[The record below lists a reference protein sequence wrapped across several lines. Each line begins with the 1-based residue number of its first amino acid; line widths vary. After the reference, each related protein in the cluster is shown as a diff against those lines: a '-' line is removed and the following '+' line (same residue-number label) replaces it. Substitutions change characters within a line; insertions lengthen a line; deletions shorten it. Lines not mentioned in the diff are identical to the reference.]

1 MIYKK
6 LILYLLFVISFAQPK
21 VEILYPKSLDTV
33 LLHATMIVE
42 GGDTSYYANIKF
54 LSQPL
59 NPLVEIGRVRI
70 TDTLADSIYN
80 LPLRFGLITGS
91 IIDTILLCDTT
102 DTPYFCPCNPVI
114 SLNKNPIYHYYVYS
128 GYIDSPHLIY
138 SLTDCI
144 WDTVLLSCDTLIF
157 PSDTSIIC
165 ESLKTYDEPYCD
177 LSTNVHL
184 VNISSGIWD
193 LYFGAYYMDTFF
205 LFPRDGY
212 GCLNFVVSPFCN
224 DSGLCSEPVIDSSLY
239 LFQWSR
245 APRYKLDYFPSTDSI
260 LRDGLTS
267 RISVDIALFGE
278 SAYKFYLALDSTSAW
293 FIIRFETITG
303 DTFTDTVRYGDPGT
317 FWIVPPGKHI
327 GWRRFGVMTMYTDIP
342 SRGYTGVVEVC
353 LMDVTNAPVIAF
365 GEPTHLHPE
374 GVSCY
379 EDWVYVDSVTGD
391 TTVIPDIIPA
401 PPEPVCWRFG
411 LISEVSEAERGEDKL
426 NLEVVGGYL
435 SPIQVF
441 YRISGVGHLELYD
454 ITGKVVLRR
463 AISAKGSEKIGIDKL
478 NSGVYFIRV
487 VSGERSVVRKV
498 LVVR

>member
-1 MIYKK
+1 MRSIILLILLVKIILSQPIIQCLYPAVDSTIRIPGPGFYKYIYKARLSQPRDLLSEFVRIRIIDTTSDSIYIK
-6 LILYLLFVISFAQPK
+6 PFPIRYFWRDSIYRRYLCSFCDPDSPYTECPCSVIIAFEGAARGVYLSNLIEESCYGWHLPYSFSPCPLYHYSPSTTLVFHISNNIYLERVDTHTWELYFGLWNKDDYFCLPSRAF
-21 VEILYPKSLDTV
+21 EIGPVCNSRDEC
-33 LLHATMIVE
+33 VE
-42 GGDTSYYANIKF
+42 GFYVEGKFLPSLWGRKPEYKLEFFPSNGTTYVTSLPSVIYANI
-54 LSQPL
+54 SMIA
-59 NPLVEIGRVRI
+59 ER
-70 TDTLADSIYN
+70 S
-80 LPLRFGLITGS
+80 
-91 IIDTILLCDTT
+91 
-102 DTPYFCPCNPVI
+102 
-114 SLNKNPIYHYYVYS
+114 
-128 GYIDSPHLIY
+128 
-138 SLTDCI
+138 
-144 WDTVLLSCDTLIF
+144 
-157 PSDTSIIC
+157 
-165 ESLKTYDEPYCD
+165 
-177 LSTNVHL
+177 
-184 VNISSGIWD
+184 
-193 LYFGAYYMDTFF
+193 FF
-205 LFPRDGY
+205 R
-212 GCLNFVVSPFCN
+212 
-224 DSGLCSEPVIDSSLY
+224 
-239 LFQWSR
+239 
-245 APRYKLDYFPSTDSI
+245 
-260 LRDGLTS
+260 
-267 RISVDIALFGE
+267 
-278 SAYKFYLALDSTSAW
+278 LDSTSAW

>member
-1 MIYKK
+1 MCPCT
-6 LILYLLFVISFAQPK
+6 LVISSFRLSECDLINDIRFCGSVPLK
-21 VEILYPKSLDTV
+21 K
-33 LLHATMIVE
+33 
-42 GGDTSYYANIKF
+42 YYGFKLCSPET
-54 LSQPL
+54 LS
-59 NPLVEIGRVRI
+59 
-70 TDTLADSIYN
+70 A
-80 LPLRFGLITGS
+80 
-91 IIDTILLCDTT
+91 DTILPFYISDNIKLIRISPHTWNLIIGVWWNKDIGLDIIDDAIIISPICDELGFCTT
-102 DTPYFCPCNPVI
+102 GLYTYFGMI
-114 SLNKNPIYHYYVYS
+114 SARPNFL
-128 GYIDSPHLIY
+128 IDSEHPTNGSTYNIMPSAIY
-138 SLTDCI
+138 
-144 WDTVLLSCDTLIF
+144 
-157 PSDTSIIC
+157 
-165 ESLKTYDEPYCD
+165 
-177 LSTNVHL
+177 
-184 VNISSGIWD
+184 
-193 LYFGAYYMDTFF
+193 
-205 LFPRDGY
+205 
-212 GCLNFVVSPFCN
+212 
-224 DSGLCSEPVIDSSLY
+224 
-239 LFQWSR
+239 
-245 APRYKLDYFPSTDSI
+245 
-260 LRDGLTS
+260 
-267 RISVDIALFGE
+267 VDIACFNGDD
-278 SAYKFYLALDSTSAW
+278 FFALDSTSAW

-303 DTFTDTVRYGDPGT
+303 DTFIDTVRYGDPGT

-327 GWRRFGVMTMYTDIP
+327 GWRRFGVMTMHTDIL

-441 YRISGVGHLELYD
+441 YKISGVGHLELYD

-463 AISAKGSEKIGIDKL
+463 AITAKGSEKIGIDKL
-478 NSGVYFIRV
+478 SSGLYFIRV

>member
-1 MIYKK
+1 MRILSYLFIICSIIY
-6 LILYLLFVISFAQPK
+6 SQPK
-21 VEILYPKSLDTV
+21 VTLLYPKDYYDAISEATV
-33 LLHATMIVE
+33 ISPHL
-42 GGDTSYYANIKF
+42 YYFHKPC

-59 NPLVEIGRVRI
+59 NPYNEIIRFEI
-70 TDTLADSIYN
+70 EDTISDSIYFKPIN
-80 LPLRFGLITGS
+80 CLYTFWDTVTGPWPLCHDYWLCKYDTSFCPCTLVFYINRICPPSNTFRFCEPERVAKYYGFNACPPETIS
-91 IIDTILLCDTT
+91 PDTIL
-102 DTPYFCPCNPVI
+102 PFYI
-114 SLNKNPIYHYYVYS
+114 STNLRLIR
-128 GYIDSPHLIY
+128 ISPHIWNLIIGAWY
-138 SLTDCI
+138 NKDVGLDIGGTAISPI
-144 WDTVLLSCDTLIF
+144 CDDLGYCTRYHSWGGNYVMMFSKPTFQIDNKHPINGSTYNIL
-157 PSDTSIIC
+157 PSAI
-165 ESLKTYDEPYCD
+165 
-177 LSTNVHL
+177 
-184 VNISSGIWD
+184 
-193 LYFGAYYMDTFF
+193 
-205 LFPRDGY
+205 
-212 GCLNFVVSPFCN
+212 
-224 DSGLCSEPVIDSSLY
+224 Y
-239 LFQWSR
+239 L
-245 APRYKLDYFPSTDSI
+245 
-260 LRDGLTS
+260 
-267 RISVDIALFGE
+267 DIACSDGDF
-278 SAYKFYLALDSTSAW
+278 FALDSTSAW
-293 FIIRFETITG
+293 FVIRFETITG
-303 DTFTDTVRYGDPGT
+303 DTFIDTVRYGDPGT

-411 LISEVSEAERGEDKL
+411 LISEVSEAERAEDRL

-441 YRISGVGHLELYD
+441 YKISGVGHLELYD

-463 AISAKGSEKIGIDKL
+463 AISAKGSEKIGVDKL

-487 VSGERSVVRKV
+487 VNGKRSVVRKV